1 MNRRAMIGSTMA
13 AAGLLMSASVLA
25 QSAAPDEAAIDAII
39 AGFMAAFAIP
49 GLAVAII
56 RLGAPDFAKGYGVRI
71 LGKPDK
77 VDADTLFAIASNSKA
92 FTAAALALLVDEGK
106 IGWEDPVIRHIP
118 EFKMYDPVVTQMMTV
133 RDLLVHRSGLS
144 LGEGDLMVWPATT
157 HTVEDI
163 LHGLQ
168 FLKPD
173 KGFRVGYAYDNILYI
188 IAGILLQRV
197 TGQTWEAFVSSR
209 LLKPVG
215 MGATVP
221 ARSLVRTQNIAGRH
235 ARLGPPLRG
244 LGPVRVVVRADEG
257 DNIDAAGGINAS
269 AHDILAWFHVQLA
282 QGKLPGGGRLWS
294 EQQAS
299 EMWTPQTIT
308 SSGPGQSPEQPT
320 RSVMTGYAL
329 GWNIS
334 TYRGE
339 RMISHA
345 GGLEGQVTH
354 QVLLP
359 ERGIAVAVYANSED
373 NPSGLYKALLD
384 HLLATPGVD
393 WLARSVAE
401 QDKDGADALKQL
413 SLAGS
418 QRPPSEQSLPLKA
431 YAGRY
436 SDPWYGDIIVA
447 MKLGQLHIDF
457 TRTPAFK
464 GNLEPWGRDS
474 FRTRFS
480 QDVEDAVI
488 NFAVQSGAVTK
499 VTMKALSPIADFSYD
514 FQDLTFLPR

>member
-1 MNRRAMIGSTMA
+1 MIGSTV
-13 AAGLLMSASVLA
+13 AAGALLMSAPALA
-25 QSAAPDEAAIDAII
+25 QSAALDETRIDAII
-39 AGFMAAFAIP
+39 AGFMAAFDMP
-49 GLAVAII
+49 GVAVAII
-56 RLGAPDFAKGYGVRI
+56 RPGAPDFAKGYGVRI
-71 LGKPDK
+71 LGKPDA

-106 IGWEDPVIRHIP
+106 IAWEDPVIRYIP
-118 EFKMYDPVVTQMMTV
+118 EFKMYDPVVTQMMTI

-144 LGEGDLMVWPATT
+144 LGAGDLMFWAGTT
-157 HTVEDI
+157 HTAEDI

-173 KGFRVGYAYDNILYI
+173 KGFRAGYAYDNILYI
-188 IAGILLQRV
+188 IASILLHRV

-209 LLKPVG
+209 LLKPLG
-215 MGATVP
+215 MSATVP
-221 ARSLVRTQNIAGRH
+221 AFSLVRAQNVAGRH

-244 LGPVRVVVRADEG
+244 LGPVRVIVATDEG
-257 DNIDAAGGINAS
+257 DKIDAAGGINAS

-308 SSGPGQSPEQPT
+308 SSGPGQSPEEPT
-320 RSVMTGYAL
+320 RSVMNGYAL
-329 GWNIS
+329 GWGVS
-334 TYRGE
+334 TFRGE
-339 RMISHA
+339 RIIGHA
-345 GGLEGQVTH
+345 GGLDGQVTH

-359 ERGIAVAVYANSED
+359 ERGIAVAVYVNSED

-393 WLARSVAE
+393 WLARSVAK
-401 QDKDGADALKQL
+401 QQADDADALKQL

-418 QRPPSEQSLPLKA
+418 RRPPSEQSLPLEA

-436 SDPWYGDIIVA
+436 SDPWYGDIVLA
-447 MKLGQLHIDF
+447 MKHGQLHIDF
-457 TRTPAFK
+457 TRTPVFK
-464 GNLEPWGRDS
+464 GILEPWGRDS
-474 FRTRFS
+474 FRTRFP

-488 NFAVQSGAVTK
+488 TFAVQSGAVTK
-499 VTMKALSPIADFSYD
+499 VTMKALSPVADFSYD

>member
-1 MNRRAMIGSTMA
+1 MIGSTV
-13 AAGLLMSASVLA
+13 AAGALLMSVPALA
-25 QSAAPDEAAIDAII
+25 RSAALDETRIDAII
-39 AGFMAAFAIP
+39 AGFMAAFDMP
-49 GLAVAII
+49 GVAVAII
-56 RLGAPDFAKGYGVRI
+56 SPGAPDFAKGYGVRI
-71 LGKPDK
+71 LGKPDA

-106 IGWEDPVIRHIP
+106 IGWEDPVIRYIP
-118 EFKMYDPVVTQMMTV
+118 EFKMYDPVVTQMMTI

-144 LGEGDLMVWPATT
+144 LGAGDLMFWPATT

-173 KGFRVGYAYDNILYI
+173 KGFRAGYAYDNILYI
-188 IAGILLQRV
+188 IASILLQRV

-209 LLKPVG
+209 LLKPLG
-215 MGATVP
+215 MSATVP
-221 ARSLVRTQNIAGRH
+221 ALSLVRTQNVAGGY

-244 LGPVRVVVRADEG
+244 FGPVRRVVAADEG
-257 DNIDAAGGINAS
+257 DKIDAAGGINTS

-329 GWNIS
+329 GWGIS

-339 RMISHA
+339 RMIGHA
-345 GGLEGQVTH
+345 GGLDGQVTL
-354 QVLLP
+354 QTLLP

-373 NPSGLYKALLD
+373 NPSGLYRALLD

-393 WLARSVAE
+393 WLARSVAKQE
-401 QDKDGADALKQL
+401 KDGADALKQL
-413 SLAGS
+413 SVAESL
-418 QRPPSEQSLPLKA
+418 RPPSELSLLLKA
-431 YAGRY
+431 YEGRY
-436 SDPWYGDIIVA
+436 SDPWYGEIIVA
-447 MKLGQLHIDF
+447 MKRGQLHIDF
-457 TRTPAFK
+457 IRTPAFK

-474 FRTRFS
+474 FRTRFP
-480 QDVEDAVI
+480 QEAGEDAVVT
-488 NFAVQSGAVTK
+488 FVVQSGAVTK
-499 VTMKALSPIADFSYD
+499 VTMKALSPVADFSFNY
-514 FQDLTFLPR
+514 QDLTFLPR